1 MSRLHRTVAAVV
13 FGVLAG
19 ASAATA
25 RAQVTGM
32 PLFTNPRFSSGF
44 RVQADIGQPT
54 DQGTQPGNL
63 TVYQGGVTLAIGP
76 IGIGANVGALRNS
89 ISSLKQCQSGVITSC
104 NPQTK
109 ATGSGLVQLKLMGGG
124 LNPLSLSLFGGASM
138 DVSAFDVAKYSYHPT
153 TAADSAFV
161 RAFKD
166 SIGVKELTIPVGAAI
181 GVHIPLLFTSLN
193 VWGAPRYTF
202 HKFSN
207 CAASNSTLCSQTKG
221 SFRWAAGVDIPIFSI
236 ISIRGAYD
244 SGKIGDQT
252 VSYWGVGASI
262 GLGGMR

>member
-1 MSRLHRTVAAVV
+1 V
-13 FGVLAG
+13 FGVLAVG
-19 ASAATA
+19 SAATA

-32 PLFTNPRFSSGF
+32 PLFTNPRFGTGI
-44 RVQADIGQPT
+44 RIHGDIGQPT

-63 TVYQGGVTLAIGP
+63 TVIQGGVTLAIGP
-76 IGIGANVGALRNS
+76 VGIGANVGALKNS
-89 ISSLKQCQSGVITSC
+89 ISSLQQCKSGVITSC

-109 ATGSGLVQLKLMGGG
+109 VTGSGLLQLKLMGGG
-124 LNPLSLSLFGGASM
+124 INPLSLSLFGGASM
-138 DVSAFDVAKYSYHPT
+138 DVSAFDIAKYGYHPT
-153 TAADSAFV
+153 TAVDSAFV
-161 RAFKD
+161 RAFQD

-181 GVHIPLLFTSLN
+181 GLHIPLIFTSLN

-207 CAASNSTLCSQTKG
+207 CGTSNSTLCSKTTG
-221 SFRWAAGVDIPIFSI
+221 SFRWAAGVDIPILWV
-236 ISIRGAYD
+236 ISLRAAYD
-244 SGKIGDQT
+244 SGEIDNKT